1 MIPIF
6 DLLVMYV
13 LRCCGNKS
21 KLSLL
26 HFIVVVFDLIFDLIF
41 RIEMIVRV
49 ALVVP
54 PVAQIGAKGL
64 AAILT
69 EEAKN
74 SLGVSD
80 AGALTTTGMY

>member
-1 MIPIF
+1 
-6 DLLVMYV
+6 
-13 LRCCGNKS
+13 
-21 KLSLL
+21 
-26 HFIVVVFDLIFDLIF
+26 
-41 RIEMIVRV
+41 MIVRV
-49 ALVVP
+49 ASVVP

>member
-1 MIPIF
+1 MIF
-6 DLLVMYV
+6 Y
-13 LRCCGNKS
+13 
-21 KLSLL
+21 
-26 HFIVVVFDLIFDLIF
+26 LIF